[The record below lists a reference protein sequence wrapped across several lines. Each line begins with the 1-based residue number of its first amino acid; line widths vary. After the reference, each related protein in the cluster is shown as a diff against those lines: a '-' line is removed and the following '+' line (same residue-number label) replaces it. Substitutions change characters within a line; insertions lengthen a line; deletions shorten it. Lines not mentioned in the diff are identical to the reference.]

1 MKNNIVL
8 SKSSSN
14 EDLKRYFTGVLELSK
29 SDNKFPIN
37 LDEVWPLVYN
47 SRSDAMKALRK
58 NFFENEDYV
67 TVGQNPHGRE
77 KGQFAK
83 TDYFLSLSCL
93 EYFIARKVRPVFEVY
108 RKVFHKV
115 AETPILASYQ
125 IEDPI
130 ERAKKWIEEQEERK
144 KLELQY
150 QEQQILIEQK
160 DARLEL
166 QKKELRE
173 AAPKVTFYDD
183 VLQSTDTMT
192 TTQVAKSIG
201 MDANKLNRRL
211 RDIGIQFRQSGMWML
226 RAPYCQWNL
235 HGTRTQTFTH
245 SDGTTGTSQYTVWS
259 MRGYRLIHALNAN
272 GWNIRKAIKSI
283 NPDWPGCQKKEGKEA
298 CAV

>member
-1 MKNNIVL
+1 MKNNIKQMLPIENKAGQQAVNARHLYQWLGVKKDFSNWMKAQIARCDLVELVDYQAFAQKVECQNGVGYTMRTDYAL
-8 SKSSSN
+8 SINAAKEISMMSQT
-14 EDLKRYFTGVLELSK
+14 EKGKEARRYFIECER
-29 SDNKFPIN
+29 I
-37 LDEVWPLVYN
+37 
-47 SRSDAMKALRK
+47 
-58 NFFENEDYV
+58 
-67 TVGQNPHGRE
+67 
-77 KGQFAK
+77 AK
-83 TDYFLSLSCL
+83 
-93 EYFIARKVRPVFEVY
+93 EIKPM
-108 RKVFHKV
+108 
-115 AETPILASYQ
+115 LASYQ

-144 KLELQY
+144 KLEHEC
-150 QEQQILIEQK
+150 QEQQLLIEQK

-166 QKKELRE
+166 QKKELIE

-283 NPDWPGCQKKEGKEA
+283 NPDWPECQNKEGKEA

>member
-77 KGQFAK
+77 NGQFAK

-115 AETPILASYQ
+115 AETPMLASYQ

-130 ERAKKWIEEQEERK
+130 ERAKRWIAEHEERK
-144 KLELQY
+144 KLEDENRKLLDDMQSQQMLTDILQG
-150 QEQQILIEQK
+150 ENETLK
-160 DARLEL
+160 PKAR
-166 QKKELRE
+166 
-173 AAPKVTFYDD
+173 VYDEIINSQRD
-183 VLQSTDTMT
+183 SNLST
-192 TTQVAKSIG
+192 TTAVANEIG
-201 MDANKLNRRL
+201 MSGQKLNKMLVACGVIYKAANGEYLFCTEYL
-211 RDIGIQFRQSGMWML
+211 R
-226 RAPYCQWNL
+226 WNL
-235 HGTRTQTFTH
+235 GRLISTVVNEATGRIKTYIKWNTR
-245 SDGTTGTSQYTVWS
+245 GRAY
-259 MRGYRLIHALNAN
+259 IHALNDSN
-272 GWNIRKAIKSI
+272 WDKRKAWHRLK
-283 NPDWPGCQKKEGKEA
+283 NGTEVC
-298 CAV
+298 VV